1 MVAGSSR
8 FELVNFER
16 LQPLDANHAPE
27 AVLIHSYEAEAFQ
40 CHSIWIVWCILSIH
54 KLICWYPFCP
64 GTGKLPEVLVVL
76 VRNAP
81 RCLAITFLV
90 AIARFGLVYFSGGL
104 TGYSRCHEL
113 VQVICFSGH
122 LLE

>member
-27 AVLIHSYEAEAFQ
+27 AVLIHSYEAKAFKS
-40 CHSIWIVWCILSIH
+40 HSIGIVWCILSIH

-76 VRNAP
+76 VRDAP
-81 RCLAITFLV
+81 RCLAISFLV
-90 AIARFGLVYFSGGL
+90 AITGFGFVYFSGGL
-104 TGYSRCHEL
+104 TGYRRCHEL
-113 VQVICFSGH
+113 VQVVGLAGH